1 MSVLVRQLQYLGLV
15 SMTAAGLA
23 AVIIAGAGAWLILI
37 GIGVVSNGTDAWTT
51 PIGVIFLLAAALLA
65 LIAWVGATFCW
76 RPFAASPIKAA
87 ASLGVAYAGGSAI
100 AVASWSACY
109 GNQDGLSAPR
119 IVPAVALA
127 ALAAV
132 ALVVARP
139 LDLVPGIAV
148 GAGAVAVVVFWWL
161 VGNTAAVGCPWYQT
175 PTPTPVPSPT
185 TSIDVGPRSTT
196 VPPSVPSTTL
206 GP

>member
-15 SMTAAGLA
+15 SMTAVGLA
-23 AVIIAGAGAWLILI
+23 AVTIAGAGAWLI
-37 GIGVVSNGTDAWTT
+37 GIGVVSNSTAAWAT
-51 PIGVIFLLAAALLA
+51 PVGVIFLLAGAFLA
-65 LIAWVGATFCW
+65 LIAWAGVTYCW
-76 RPFAASPIKAA
+76 RPFAASPIKVA
-87 ASLGVAYAGGSAI
+87 ASLVVAYASGSAI

-127 ALAAV
+127 AVAAV

-148 GAGAVAVVVFWWL
+148 GAGAVAIVVFWWL
-161 VGNTAAVGCPWYQT
+161 VGSTAAAGCPWYQT
-175 PTPTPVPSPT
+175 PTPTPAPSPT